1 MCCKVG
7 FKFSNVI
14 YLTDIV
20 RYMVPLSVGSKEEA
34 FSKSICGAMWLN
46 GASKREIVK
55 VTIPEPR
62 ISVIWNYI

>member
-1 MCCKVG
+1 
-7 FKFSNVI
+7 
-14 YLTDIV
+14 
-20 RYMVPLSVGSKEEA
+20 MVPLSVGSKEEA
-34 FSKSICGAMWLN
+34 FSKSICGAMGLN